1 MMLPTDAGLTALT
14 LRALHRELTQS
25 RTDELRRRMSEG
37 GIREATIRA
46 LLYVG
51 MAEGLVDERGFESIR
66 RIRQSS
72 MQTEVLPL
80 AAFKTLVRDQYSM
93 LLIDQSAAVASIPSM
108 LPPEPDKRAKAVELI
123 TQVIEASGAPSPN
136 KRARLEEIANV
147 FRNRATAP
155 VAAVNSL
162 KVSNF

>member
-1 MMLPTDAGLTALT
+1 
-14 LRALHRELTQS
+14 
-25 RTDELRRRMSEG
+25 
-37 GIREATIRA
+37 
-46 LLYVG
+46 
-51 MAEGLVDERGFESIR
+51 
-66 RIRQSS
+66 
-72 MQTEVLPL
+72 
-80 AAFKTLVRDQYSM
+80 M